1 MTHTQMAPASED
13 LSPQNQEPLPQTT
26 AFPIALKTTNTS
38 QEQDQTARPN
48 KYLYPPFAG
57 YSGERYL
64 DSILMQILP
73 SALWRTWKYAVDFQ
87 APGNPCY
94 VGAARISQR
103 VKPGV
108 RKIEMDLHELEAR
121 GLMRRYAARQPVL
134 REDGTVRN
142 EAVVVKDFSALYA
155 LAYEYHL
162 WTQSPEYIP
171 PEREYVDL
179 ICADHQLYH
188 KLIRFDNYRRL
199 LVCAKPGRK
208 PQTTETQLCYQC
220 QLLPDGQT
228 LVSRPQE
235 TRTPVQDAN
244 NYINP
249 SANGSSPYR
258 ESKKEENLPEKTSDS
273 TRDLEAMTIGN
284 TPVVQPSETEEI
296 VQNSDTVTKNQG
308 EETKTEASK
317 SKQIEIPQEK
327 KIVPEIAKEEKEY
340 TLEDLKQNPVAMTA
354 FLLDLHAQQIQQP
367 KPAKRSQKPQEKRKK
382 RGTPEQLARYIAY
395 IVQQLGGNPKTQQS
409 DITRATKTYWAA
421 TQIFEGFTNVWFL
434 EMVKEAFIDAARAR
448 GVKRRVPYFFKCLE
462 TRLELT
468 PDELAFLRSQEPLYT
483 DGDLTDFKTK
493 LRHTFEQSGT
503 HLEYI
508 EWVQQNYLSCRLTNN
523 F

>member
-1 MTHTQMAPASED
+1 MTSQSAQNTTVATEMTQ
-13 LSPQNQEPLPQTT
+13 T
-26 AFPIALKTTNTS
+26 ATFPIASETTKT
-38 QEQDQTARPN
+38 DQQSERPN

-64 DSILMQILP
+64 DSLLQHILP
-73 SALWRTWKYAVDFQ
+73 NALSRTWRYAVDFQ

-103 VKPGV
+103 VKPGT
-108 RKIEMDLHELEAR
+108 RKIEIDLHELESR

-171 PEREYVDL
+171 PERDYVDL

-188 KLIRFDNYRRL
+188 KLIRFDNYRRI

-220 QLLPDGQT
+220 QLPLDDQA
-228 LVSRPQE
+228 LVSHPQE
-235 TRTPVQDAN
+235 TRTSVQDTN

-249 SANGSSPYR
+249 PGNVSSPYR
-258 ESKKEENLPEKTSDS
+258 ESKTEENLSEKPSVS
-273 TRDLEAMTIGN
+273 TRDLEAMAIRN
-284 TPVVQPSETEEI
+284 APIVKQSKTEEI
-296 VQNSDTVTKNQG
+296 VQNTDTVTKNQ
-308 EETKTEASK
+308 EEEIKTEASK
-317 SKQIEIPQEK
+317 SKQIETPQKEETA
-327 KIVPEIAKEEKEY
+327 PEVVKDDIGEKEY

-367 KPAKRSQKPQEKRKK
+367 KPAKRSQKKQIQRKR

-395 IVQQLGGNPKTQQS
+395 IVQQLGGNPKSQQS
-409 DITRATKTYWAA
+409 DITRATKTYYAA
-421 TQIFEGFTNVWFL
+421 TQIFSGFTNAWFL
-434 EMVKEAFIDAARAR
+434 EMVREAFIDAARAR
-448 GVKRRVPYFFKCLE
+448 GVKRRIPYFFKCLE

-468 PDELAFLRSQEPLYT
+468 PDELVFIRSQEPLYT

-493 LRHTFEQSGT
+493 LRHTYEKSGT

-508 EWVQQNYLSCRLTNN
+508 EWVQQNSLSAPASIV
-523 F
+523 